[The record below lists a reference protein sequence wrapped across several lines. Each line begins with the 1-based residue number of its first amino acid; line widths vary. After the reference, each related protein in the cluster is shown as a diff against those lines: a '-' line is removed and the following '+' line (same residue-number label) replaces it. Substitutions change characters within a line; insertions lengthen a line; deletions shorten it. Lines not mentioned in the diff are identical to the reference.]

1 MDIKFQCK
9 FETMKIKP
17 KNFNRNN
24 TTSNRKKRDIFSK
37 QLRDSRIN

>member
-1 MDIKFQCK
+1 MDMKFYRK

-17 KNFNRNN
+17 KNFIRNN

-37 QLRDSRIN
+37 